1 MATHSTASATTE
13 EHLEYFVGISVEAS
27 AVTWVLDLFNVGTLV
42 IAHLFLRVTEH
53 RVCLAYVLKHL
64 IRIQTLFFLA
74 TGMLV
79 WMPFKCRPLVSLLD
93 LILGGILA
101 YLHDLVVI
109 LPLRFLELQLRFL
122 KLCTETWGS
131 YIRGLG

>member
-1 MATHSTASATTE
+1 
-13 EHLEYFVGISVEAS
+13 
-27 AVTWVLDLFNVGTLV
+27 
-42 IAHLFLRVTEH
+42 
-53 RVCLAYVLKHL
+53 
-64 IRIQTLFFLA
+64 
-74 TGMLV
+74 MLV